1 MTELKH
7 YGTRGMRWGFRKQ
20 RPSSGASSPDNPDS
34 PDNPIT
40 GRSTYSKTLANKSS
54 SMTDDEVANVNAK
67 LQERVRMMKL
77 AKEYDELLI
86 NSKKSPVKQAPTQT
100 KTPNKYADV
109 ALKIAVPIA
118 QKIIMTAITDKIAG
132 RSVRSK
138 SSGPSPMART
148 ASAPVSLPKNAG
160 INLSAGLN
168 TKANSSFSSAAASV
182 IKKTS
187 NKSL

>member
-118 QKIIMTAITDKIAG
+118 QKIIMDAITNKIAG

-138 SSGPSPMART
+138 S
-148 ASAPVSLPKNAG
+148 SAPVSLPKNAG